1 MMKKP
6 LDKGAVKNFLD
17 NTVTET
23 KIKSMFLDATRVN
36 VTDFLYHSI
45 NGHDFLFDWVLS
57 GKEKR
62 KATAVVR
69 EIENVKNLARP
80 GPRISAQPAA
90 RRSMRS
96 R

>member
-1 MMKKP
+1 MNKP

-62 KATAVVR
+62 NATAVVR